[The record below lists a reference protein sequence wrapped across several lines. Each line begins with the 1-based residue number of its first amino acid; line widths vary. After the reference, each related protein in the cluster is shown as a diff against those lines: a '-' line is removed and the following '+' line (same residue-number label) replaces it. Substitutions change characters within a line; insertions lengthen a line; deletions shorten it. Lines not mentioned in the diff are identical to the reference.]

1 MVMKLL
7 KFSGYLIYTVV
18 VVLILLWYKFP
29 TDALKT
35 RIEKDLNKM
44 TPTLQW
50 VVEEIALL
58 PPFDVQLRNIS
69 ITEKEKKKILF
80 VVKTMNLRP
89 DFMAWKKT
97 GNVAVKYK
105 LNLLSGT
112 VAGRLGLTKDR
123 SALEYDGAM
132 QEIKI
137 DNKELAF
144 IQQEYQRTVRG
155 TLSGKFSGVLA
166 LKKNT
171 HSLQGRFT
179 FAKGEIGLQQPVLG
193 MDQLD
198 FDKIETKF
206 NFVTGTLSLS
216 EGKLTSPMFA
226 ANFKGNL
233 HTAVPCRLSRIQ
245 LTGSFQPRP
254 KFTASAD
261 SPSLVHMLKKEMQ
274 KGSLPFSVN
283 GLLQEPGIVFTSLPP
298 AFNRQMGLQKKQ
310 RRQLPRRSR

>member
-1 MVMKLL
+1 
-7 KFSGYLIYTVV
+7 
-18 VVLILLWYKFP
+18 
-29 TDALKT
+29 
-35 RIEKDLNKM
+35 
-44 TPTLQW
+44 
-50 VVEEIALL
+50 
-58 PPFDVQLRNIS
+58 
-69 ITEKEKKKILF
+69 
-80 VVKTMNLRP
+80 
-89 DFMAWKKT
+89 MAWKKT
-97 GNVAVKYK
+97 GNVAAKYK
-105 LNLLSGT
+105 LKLLSGT
-112 VAGRLGLTKDR
+112 VAGRLGLAKDQ

-155 TLSGKFSGVLA
+155 TLSGDFSGKRKLTD
-166 LKKNT
+166 NT
-171 HSLQGRFT
+171 HILQGTFQFT
-179 FAKGEIGLQQPVLG
+179 KGMIGLQQPVLG

-198 FDKIETKF
+198 FDKIETKL

-226 ANFKGNL
+226 ANFKGRL

-254 KFTASAD
+254 EFTASAA

-274 KGSLPFSVN
+274 KGSLPFTVN
-283 GLLQEPGIVFTSLPP
+283 DLLQEPGIVFTSLPP

-310 RRQLPRRSR
+310 LRQLPKRSR